1 MAKNLALVRTL
12 VLDSGALIAEERPA
26 GRAQLAA
33 MIAAAIEED
42 ATIVLPAT
50 VIAEAWQSRPTTLTS
65 ALASTTNAIPALDE
79 IAAYLVGQL
88 NGATRRSQIADA
100 HVALQA
106 AKRTPCVVLTSDPSD
121 LSALLTRLGISHA
134 VGKEAKRSTQV
145 RIEVC

>member
-1 MAKNLALVRTL
+1 L
-12 VLDSGALIAEERPA
+12 
-26 GRAQLAA
+26 
-33 MIAAAIEED
+33 IAAAIEED

-50 VIAEAWQSRPTTLTS
+50 VIAEAWRSRPTTSTS

-79 IAAYLVGQL
+79 TAAYLVGKL

-100 HVALQA
+100 RVALEA

-121 LSALLTRLGISHA
+121 LSALLTHLGISHA
-134 VGKEAKRSTQV
+134 VGRKAKRSTQV